1 MKKEN
6 DKSNDD
12 LDNENLNLKND
23 DNFDMSVFDKMPSN
37 TDILQKTSIVNSDD
51 DVTKLDGQSE
61 VGKKKSFSTG
71 NKALTLTLVALAV
84 IASIYGVIQ
93 VRSISNNGIASEEQ
107 NPLDSQPD
115 QKSGKDFE
123 REFQQLNAINTQ
135 NAENEAILNGASEP
149 YASSEP
155 VVVTAQTQPNLQP
168 VTTIEAPPQ
177 QYQTYNSQQP
187 MQPTTIEPTTIE
199 PTKQELRL
207 QRMLSSDFNSGNSG
221 GSNSGGGA
229 SGKPVNFNEN
239 EQPQK
244 SESALGKQMGDYAT
258 FSATQAGR
266 MSNRDLTMDKG
277 TFIDCILTTRFNSQ
291 LAGMLSCQVTRNI
304 YSASGR
310 VILVDR
316 GSVVTGQYQ
325 GDIKQGEARLFV
337 LWDRIVTPK
346 GVAININSP
355 SASALGESG
364 LTGRI
369 NTHFWKN
376 LGNAFMVSLVGST
389 ADATGKSIGKSI
401 GKELD
406 KALGNPQG
414 TSEIDISSGNSSS
427 SSPSDVAVKALEQIG
442 KTVPTITKNQGD
454 RIMIYVA
461 RDVDFSKV
469 YRLN

>member
-51 DVTKLDGQSE
+51 DVTQLDGQSE
-61 VGKKKSFSTG
+61 VGKKKSFATG

-84 IASIYGVIQ
+84 IASIYGVVQ
-93 VRSISNNGIASEEQ
+93 VRGLTSNGIASEEQ
-107 NPLDSQPD
+107 ANPMDSQPD
-115 QKSGKDFE
+115 QKSSKDFE
-123 REFQQLNAINTQ
+123 YEFQQLNAINAQ

-149 YASSEP
+149 YVSSEP
-155 VVVTAQTQPNLQP
+155 VVVTAQTQPDLQP
-168 VTTIEAPPQ
+168 VTAIEAPPQ
-177 QYQTYNSQQP
+177 QYQTYNSQPP
-187 MQPTTIEPTTIE
+187 MQPTTIE

-207 QRMLSSDFNSGNSG
+207 QRILSSDFNSGNSG
-221 GSNSGGGA
+221 GRNSGGGA
-229 SGKPVNFNEN
+229 SSKPVNFNED

-244 SESALGKQMGDYAT
+244 TESGLGKRMGDYST

-277 TFIDCILTTRFNSQ
+277 TFIDCVLTTRFNSQ
-291 LAGMLSCQVTRNI
+291 LAGMLSCQVTRNV

-325 GDIKQGEARLFV
+325 GDIKQGEARVFV
-337 LWDRIVTPK
+337 MWDRIVTPK
-346 GVAININSP
+346 GVAINVNSP